1 MVKLAKRSS
10 LRRNETHAEMP
21 DDDNPEWTSEDFSKA
36 RPASE
41 VLPEIFPK
49 AVADVMLKRG
59 RPRKEVTKAPINIRL
74 SPDVVDA
81 FRATGKGWQTRVDE
95 ALKDWLKSHKP
106 ASNH

>member
-1 MVKLAKRSS
+1 MVKPAK
-10 LRRNETHAEMP
+10 HKQPADMP
-21 DDDNPEWTSEDFSKA
+21 DENNPEWTTADFARA

-49 AVADVMLKRG
+49 AVADTMLKRG
-59 RPRKEVTKAPINIRL
+59 RPLKEVTKSAVSIRL
-74 SPDVVDA
+74 SPDVVEA
-81 FRATGKGWQTRVDE
+81 FRATGRGWQTRVDE

>member
-1 MVKLAKRSS
+1 MAKLAKRQIPA
-10 LRRNETHAEMP
+10 ETL
-21 DDDNPEWTSEDFSKA
+21 DDDNPEWTAEDFSKA

-41 VLPEIFPK
+41 VLPGIFSK
-49 AVADVMLKRG
+49 AVADSMLKRG

-74 SPDVVDA
+74 SPDVVEA
-81 FRATGKGWQTRVDE
+81 FRATGRGWQTRVDE

>member
-1 MVKLAKRSS
+1 MAKLVKRK
-10 LRRNETHAEMP
+10 TVAEML
-21 DDDNPEWTSEDFSKA
+21 DDDNPEWTAEDFSNA

-59 RPRKEVTKAPINIRL
+59 RPRKEVTKAPVNIRL
-74 SPDVVDA
+74 SPDVVEA
-81 FRATGKGWQTRVDE
+81 FRATGRGWQTRVDE

>member
-1 MVKLAKRSS
+1 MAKSAKHP
-10 LRRNETHAEMP
+10 THKNIAPAEMV
-21 DDDNPEWTSEDFSKA
+21 DDDNPEWTAEDFSKA

-41 VLPEIFPK
+41 VLPGIFPK
-49 AVADVMLKRG
+49 AVADAMLKRG
-59 RPRKEVTKAPINIRL
+59 RPRKEVTKAPVNIRL

-81 FRATGKGWQTRVDE
+81 FRATGRGWQTRVDE